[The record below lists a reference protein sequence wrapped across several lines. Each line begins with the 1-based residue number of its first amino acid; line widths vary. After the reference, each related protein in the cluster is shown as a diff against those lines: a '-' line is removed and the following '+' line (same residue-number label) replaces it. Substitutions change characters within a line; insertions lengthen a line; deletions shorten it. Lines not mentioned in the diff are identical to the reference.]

1 MIQRVVSALQNRCT
15 TAEARL
21 AAMREQC
28 DAAKEEAVEWRHKH
42 DTIEADTKAA
52 IERATVSKDRAI
64 RQAQLREDAL
74 RAEFAAAA
82 AQKVPIH
89 TVRSLFYFSRTR
101 LL

>member
-1 MIQRVVSALQNRCT
+1 MFVSFESQNRCT

-28 DAAKEEAVEWRHKH
+28 EAAKEEAAEWRHKH
-42 DTIEADTKAA
+42 ETVQADTKAA

-74 RAEFAAAA
+74 RADFAGTVS
-82 AQKVPIH
+82 QKVPTHTLLKLIH
-89 TVRSLFYFSRTR
+89 CIIGSRM
-101 LL
+101 